1 MSDGIRVYSGVGAL
15 SVFALILLVILVILL
30 IPLILLGVIG
40 AAFTRLGF
48 SWIAAIAVILLM
60 LFGSFVNIPVY
71 RVKRDMIRVA
81 CEDPSGFDIPAPC
94 MSQQVWETLISINLG
109 GAVIP
114 VCIAFYLLYRS
125 NQIAGNSLLLPTAV
139 CFVAV
144 AGVSFVATRMV
155 SGYGLKVPLVIPAL
169 TALLIGIL
177 ISGGTGLAAAVPACA
192 GGILGILIGG
202 NVAHLFRI
210 KEIEIPQVSIGG
222 AGTFGAVFLCC
233 ILPALIA

>member
-1 MSDGIRVYSGVGAL
+1 MSDGIRVYSGAGAL
-15 SVFALILLVILVILL
+15 SVFAIILLVILVILL
-30 IPLILLGVIG
+30 IPLLLLGVIG

-48 SWIAAIAVILLM
+48 SWIAAIAVVLLM
-60 LFGSFVNIPVY
+60 LFGSFINIPVY
-71 RVKRDMIRVA
+71 RVKRDMIRVS
-81 CEDPSGFDIPAPC
+81 CDNPSGFDIPAPFT
-94 MSQQVWETLISINLG
+94 SQQVWDTQISVNLG

-114 VCIAFYLLYRS
+114 VCIAIYLLYQAS
-125 NQIAGNSLLLPTAV
+125 HITGNTLLLPATV
-139 CFVAV
+139 CLVAV

-155 SGYGLKVPLVIPAL
+155 SGYGFKVPLIIPAL
-169 TALLIGIL
+169 TALLIGVL

-192 GGILGILIGG
+192 GGILGTLIGG

-210 KEIEIPQVSIGG
+210 KDLEIPLVSIGG